1 MGKNFETIV
10 PMRAFL
16 IALFLSAWTLP
27 AAGCSSIED
36 FSLDARIRQIY
47 IHAWDTT
54 LSRDLECAYLI
65 KPADRRRFVVQ
76 VRYRVPDQ
84 DIRFERNLPKEYLDP
99 FLDAYTTF
107 ESRPFGWFWFRMKRA
122 MTRASEKTSLKVDTT
137 GRKGVIQVAF
147 LLEDGREFKFVSQER
162 APNFWLAHAPKRKT
176 ILYSERFT
184 ENLEG
189 MIARIDD
196 SSRKRKVLERNGG

>member
-99 FLDAYTTF
+99 FLDAYT
-107 ESRPFGWFWFRMKRA
+107 
-122 MTRASEKTSLKVDTT
+122 
-137 GRKGVIQVAF
+137 
-147 LLEDGREFKFVSQER
+147 
-162 APNFWLAHAPKRKT
+162 
-176 ILYSERFT
+176 
-184 ENLEG
+184 
-189 MIARIDD
+189 
-196 SSRKRKVLERNGG
+196 